1 MHESMLYIPQ
11 IKSSQFTTL
20 IFSITEFMSA
30 LVISLE
36 ARLQHTW
43 AALTKLL
50 YEVHGPEMHVHIPEL
65 SLVLLVVLA
74 VQVFFVF
81 VFKGR
86 TGIKVIKQIKKAEN
100 PDLKV
105 FCPFHCMS

>member
-1 MHESMLYIPQ
+1 
-11 IKSSQFTTL
+11 
-20 IFSITEFMSA
+20 
-30 LVISLE
+30 
-36 ARLQHTW
+36 
-43 AALTKLL
+43 
-50 YEVHGPEMHVHIPEL
+50 MHVHIPEL

>member
-20 IFSITEFMSA
+20 IFCITEFMSA

-36 ARLQHTW
+36 ARLQHMR

-65 SLVLLVVLA
+65 SLVLLVILA

-86 TGIKVIKQIKKAEN
+86 TGIKVIKQIKKAKN